1 MWPGIFGSRA
11 PSPSVVRKAGERQ
24 LAADVVIVDK
34 ARAFGF
40 LGDAAEIDE
49 IVILFVVHDS
59 LHSLSIAAER
69 SIRRLVPLPVISD
82 AISPRSEEHTSEL
95 QSLMRISYAV

>member
-69 SIRRLVPLPVISD
+69 SIRRLVPMQVISD
-82 AISPRSEEHTSEL
+82 ARRPRIRSEEHTSEL
-95 QSLMRISYAV
+95 QSLMRN